1 MKLDV
6 LGLQAFAA
14 IADQGTFS
22 RAAQSLHITQT
33 GLTRR
38 LQSLEQVLGV
48 RLVERTTRSSVLTA
62 VGMGFLPRAR
72 RLLRE
77 LESAFTEV
85 REGGRAQRGDVT
97 IACVPTAGVQF
108 LPRIVKRYAERH
120 PENRIRIL
128 DHSSVDV
135 AAAVARR
142 EAEFGINIAGSGHP
156 DLVATPLVSDRFVL
170 ACRRDHPLARSRALA
185 WKQLRAH
192 PLIFVGHVSG
202 NRQLLDAALG
212 EGEVQLQIRY
222 EVQRSSTALGLAM
235 EGLGAAIVPAMA
247 VQPGAYP
254 EIRVIPLSAP
264 VVSRRLVLLVR
275 RNASLSPAA
284 EALFALLRSARD

>member
-14 IADQGTFS
+14 IAEQGTFS
-22 RAAQSLHITQT
+22 RAAQALHITQT

-62 VGMGFLPRAR
+62 VGAGFLPRAR
-72 RLLRE
+72 RLLQE
-77 LESAFTEV
+77 LEGAFTEV

-97 IACVPTAGVQF
+97 IACVPTAGVQY
-108 LPRIVKRYAERH
+108 LPRIVKRYAVRH

-142 EAEFGINIAGSGHP
+142 EAEFGINIAASGHA

-170 ACRRDHPLARSRALA
+170 ACRRDHPLARSRSLA
-185 WKQLRAH
+185 WKQLRSH
-192 PLIFVGHVSG
+192 PLIFVGQVSG

-212 EGEVQLQIRY
+212 EREVQLQIRY

-254 EIRVIPLSAP
+254 EIRVIPLTAP
-264 VVSRRLVLLVR
+264 VVSRRLVLLAR

-284 EALFALLRSARD
+284 EALFVLLRSARD